1 MEAAM
6 KPLMHTTCAVASV
19 LATLAG
25 CTTDAQYMQQLEP
38 QAIETAVNRGK
49 FEMNCPT
56 ATGSVISKDML
67 QPAVQ
72 GFYARGGPERAE
84 YTIGVSGCGQRAT
97 YMVICP
103 LNQAGCWS
111 VGARTEIR

>member
-1 MEAAM
+1 MEFRQFTFVITLAAG
-6 KPLMHTTCAVASV
+6 AA
-19 LATLAG
+19 ALAG
-25 CTTDAQYMQQLEP
+25 CTTDAQYMQKLEP
-38 QAIETAVNRGK
+38 QAVETAVNRGK
-49 FEMNCPT
+49 FEMNCPA
-56 ATGSVISKDML
+56 ATGAVISKDML

-111 VGARTEIR
+111 VGARNEIR

>member
-1 MEAAM
+1 MIVHRQEFAA
-6 KPLMHTTCAVASV
+6 V
-19 LATLAG
+19 LALGAAALAG

-38 QAIETAVNRGK
+38 KAVATAVNRGK
-49 FEMNCPT
+49 FEMNCPS

-84 YTIGVSGCGQRAT
+84 YTVGVAGCSQRAT
-97 YMVICP
+97 YIVICP
-103 LNQAGCWS
+103 LNQDGCWS
-111 VGARTEIR
+111 VGSRTEVR

>member
-1 MEAAM
+1 MNIGTKALVAA
-6 KPLMHTTCAVASV
+6 CCSGIAA
-19 LATLAG
+19 LAG

-38 QAIETAVNRGK
+38 QAIQVAINRGK
-49 FEMNCPT
+49 FEMNCPDAAGT
-56 ATGSVISKDML
+56 VLSKDML
-67 QPAVQ
+67 QPAFQ

-84 YTIGVSGCGQRAT
+84 YTIGVSGCGQRAS

-111 VGARTEIR
+111 VGARNEIR